1 MTVEVTGSATGAGAE
16 VAPGVA
22 DPGRPGRALPAWAG
36 PGLGRSL
43 AGVVAFSAAVAV
55 LGPQV
60 ARGGSD
66 LLLMTLWLVH
76 IISATG
82 YRWVYA
88 VAGRFSFAQ
97 TLMMALGAYTSAWVT
112 GEMGAA
118 WTPVGLVA
126 AVAGVALVGGAVGW
140 VARRSDGFAFAI
152 VTLALAELGRQVL
165 SHTEGF
171 SGRNGNLVGIEPLQ
185 LAGRAYVTDEDV
197 LTVLVWVVAAVL
209 ALAMAIE
216 RSPVRRQALAART
229 NGPVAAG
236 LGVPVERV
244 RLAVFVLGCATGAL
258 AGAVMGHWQGFVGT
272 DSFGLDLA
280 IGLLLM
286 VQLGGSRTPWG
297 PVLGAT
303 VYVWL
308 PEALSGLEEYRAA
321 AYGVLLLVT
330 VLVLPD
336 GLTGLPA
343 TIRQRL
349 RRGSAS

>member
-1 MTVEVTGSATGAGAE
+1 MTAE
-16 VAPGVA
+16 VAAEAEVA
-22 DPGRPGRALPAWAG
+22 APTRALPAWAG
-36 PGLGRSL
+36 SGLAPSL
-43 AGVVAFSAAVAV
+43 AKVAAFSAGVAV
-55 LGPQV
+55 LGPQL
-60 ARGGSD
+60 ARSGSD
-66 LLLMTLWLVH
+66 VQLMALWLVH
-76 IISATG
+76 VIAASA

-97 TLMMALGAYTSAWVT
+97 TLMMALGAYTSATVT
-112 GEMGAA
+112 SELGPA
-118 WTPVGLVA
+118 WTPLGLVL
-126 AVAGVALVGGAVGW
+126 AVAGVAVAGAAVGW
-140 VARRSDGFAFAI
+140 VARRSDGFSFAI

-197 LTVLVWVVAAVL
+197 LSVLVWVVAAVL
-209 ALAMAIE
+209 VLAVALE
-216 RSPVRRQALAART
+216 HSPVRREALAART
-229 NGPVAAG
+229 NPPVAAG
-236 LGVPVERV
+236 IGVPVERV

-258 AGAVMGHWQGFVGT
+258 AGALMGHWQGFVGT

-286 VQLGGSRTPWG
+286 VQLGGSRSPWG
-297 PVLGAT
+297 PVLGAS

-321 AYGVLLLVT
+321 AYGLLLLVT

-336 GLTGLPA
+336 GLIGLPSAIRRRA
-343 TIRQRL
+343 TA
-349 RRGSAS
+349 RRAEVRG